1 MRKRIINL
9 LVLSSL
15 SLLPAAL
22 TTGCAVARHQETAGE
37 YGSDAKTTAR
47 IKTALYKDP
56 VVKGTEVKVS
66 TMRGV
71 VQLSGWVDSDLLNRV
86 RATNYLHGIG
96 TDKSRAVLTEISRVD
111 RWSMGE
117 GLFWLAFRVLTAHD
131 AAWSDLW
138 IGAAAAAVLWAIL
151 QALGVYIVGHQLKSA
166 SNIYGTFALVIGLLS
181 WMYLAAHITLLCAET
196 PA

>member
-15 SLLPAAL
+15 GLLPAAF

-56 VVKGTEVKVS
+56 VVKGTQVKVT

-71 VQLSGWVDSDLLNRV
+71 VQLSGWVDSEQAKDRAGEIARATPGVVDVHNDLLLPTGR
-86 RATNYLHGIG
+86 
-96 TDKSRAVLTEISRVD
+96 
-111 RWSMGE
+111 
-117 GLFWLAFRVLTAHD
+117 
-131 AAWSDLW
+131 
-138 IGAAAAAVLWAIL
+138 
-151 QALGVYIVGHQLKSA
+151 
-166 SNIYGTFALVIGLLS
+166 
-181 WMYLAAHITLLCAET
+181 
-196 PA
+196 